1 MNNPN
6 NIQRTEYEENLFSLK
21 FNKEFYEILFSIFL
35 NHDEDKLFRLQAIL
49 IIKNILRTEIN
60 SNKMKFRSI
69 NNNNTDQG
77 E

>member
-35 NHDEDKLFRLQAIL
+35 NHDEDKLFRLVLLKSSGLIL
-49 IIKNILRTEIN
+49 
-60 SNKMKFRSI
+60 
-69 NNNNTDQG
+69 
-77 E
+77 